1 MEESNSQS
9 FELEDFAKLS
19 LAAGFQYFKT
29 MEKALGADTRR
40 YMDECLRLKA
50 ETDGAS
56 PLSQEQ
62 YAELGF
68 WYRGLA
74 RALLTYIEGIL
85 FVMRQLI
92 IYAEQRGEIEL
103 SAGEATL
110 VRELEYAVN
119 VRRKKIEERARTN
132 RFLENFVI
140 SFEFFPRVFGSS
152 FRIDY
157 GTHGWEKLQR
167 LVKLRNDLTHPKN
180 VQDTLL
186 APEMP
191 NLIRDA
197 AMWFFTCMRDFIA
210 SVDSERLEQSMRE
223 TAAMPEMKRLLAE
236 RRRQRER

>member
-1 MEESNSQS
+1 
-9 FELEDFAKLS
+9 
-19 LAAGFQYFKT
+19 

-56 PLSQEQ
+56 PLSQEH

-85 FVMRQLI
+85 FVMRRLI
-92 IYAEQRGEIEL
+92 IYAEERGEIEL

-110 VRELEYAVN
+110 VRELEYTLN
-119 VRRKKIEERARTN
+119 VGRKKIQERARTN

-140 SFEFFPRVFGSS
+140 SFELFPRVFGSS

-167 LVKLRNDLTHPKN
+167 LVKLRNDLTHPKS
-180 VQDTLL
+180 VHDTLL

-197 AMWFFTCMRDFIA
+197 ATWFFTCMRDFIG
-210 SVDSERLEQSMRE
+210 SVDSKRLERSMRE

-236 RRRQRER
+236 RRRQREQ